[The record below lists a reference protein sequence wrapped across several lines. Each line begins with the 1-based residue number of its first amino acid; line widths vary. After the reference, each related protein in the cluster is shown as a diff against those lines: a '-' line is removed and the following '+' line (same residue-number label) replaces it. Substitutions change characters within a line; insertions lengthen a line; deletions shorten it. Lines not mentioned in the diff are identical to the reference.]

1 MGNFKIYDMNKDNV
15 DGVYEV
21 ETLSFTDTWSK
32 KAFVD
37 ELKNNLAYYKV
48 IVDEETSKVVA
59 FGGLWKVLDEAHIT
73 NIAVHPEYRGKKLG
87 NMIVEALIEKA
98 REIDIAEMTLEV
110 RASNETAKNLY
121 AKYGFKIAGIRKE
134 YYQDNKEDAII
145 MWKSMKEL
153 G

>member
-1 MGNFKIYDMNKDNV
+1 MGDFKIYDMNKDNV

-37 ELKNNLAYYKV
+37 ELKNNLGYYKV
-48 IVDEETSKVVA
+48 IVDEESLVVVA

>member
-1 MGNFKIYDMNKDNV
+1 M
-15 DGVYEV
+15 
-21 ETLSFTDTWSK
+21 
-32 KAFVD
+32 
-37 ELKNNLAYYKV
+37 
-48 IVDEETSKVVA
+48 
-59 FGGLWKVLDEAHIT
+59 LDEAHIT

-145 MWKSMKEL
+145 MWKSMNEL

>member
-1 MGNFKIYDMNKDNV
+1 MGDFKIYDMNKDNV

-48 IVDEETSKVVA
+48 IVDEKTSKVVA

-121 AKYGFKIAGIRKE
+121 A
-134 YYQDNKEDAII
+134 
-145 MWKSMKEL
+145 
-153 G
+153 